1 MEKTENILAS
11 SGDTDSLVSH
21 DTNSDAQSGSLVDL
35 KTSEPIRPF
44 KIKFDDAELN
54 DLRQRIM
61 ATRWP
66 KRETVN
72 DATQGVQLATIQK
85 LAKYWAND
93 YDWRK
98 VEAKLN
104 SYPNFVTNID
114 GLDIHFI
121 HVRSKHANALPLI
134 VTHGWPGSIIE
145 QLKIIDPLTNPTTH
159 GGNIEDGF

>member
-1 MEKTENILAS
+1 MKKTENILAS
-11 SGDTDSLVSH
+11 SVDTEALMSL
-21 DTNSDAQSGSLVDL
+21 DTASDAKSGSLVDL
-35 KTSEPIRPF
+35 KSPEPIRSF

-72 DATQGVQLATIQK
+72 DATQGVQLNTIQK

-104 SYPNFVTNID
+104 SYPNFVTKID

-121 HVRSKHANALPLI
+121 HVRSKHVMLQAMLWNHPIMLS
-134 VTHGWPGSIIE
+134 VV
-145 QLKIIDPLTNPTTH
+145 
-159 GGNIEDGF
+159 

>member
-1 MEKTENILAS
+1 MKKTESILAS
-11 SGDTDSLVSH
+11 SVDTDALVYH
-21 DTNSDAQSGSLVDL
+21 DTTSDAQSGSLVDP
-35 KTSEPIRPF
+35 KSSEPIRSF

-72 DATQGVQLATIQK
+72 DATQGVQLNTIQK

-104 SYPNFVTNID
+104 SYPNFVTKID

-121 HVRSKHANALPLI
+121 HVRSKHANALPI
-134 VTHGWPGSIIE
+134 IITHGWPGSVIE
-145 QLKIIDPLTNPTTH
+145 Q
-159 GGNIEDGF
+159 